1 MKHFLDEIAKKI
13 EQDKCVMIYPEAHIW
28 PYYTKIRPFTDASF
42 RYPVQLKC
50 PVMCFTNTY
59 QKRKHGQKPRIVTY
73 IDGPF
78 YQDESLKGKARKEAL
93 RNQVYD
99 AMVERSK
106 LNTIELAKYI
116 KK

>member
-1 MKHFLDEIAKKI
+1 MHRSA
-13 EQDKCVMIYPEAHIW
+13 
-28 PYYTKIRPFTDASF
+28 IRCSL
-42 RYPVQLKC
+42 RVLS
-50 PVMCFTNTY
+50 
-59 QKRKHGQKPRIVTY
+59 RIVTY

-78 YQDESLKGKARKEAL
+78 YPDESLKGKARKEAL
-93 RNQVYD
+93 RNQVYE